1 LQFALYHTWHFTN
14 RVLVQQNGP
23 ALDLLNGDAI
33 GSNGGQPRHELE
45 GQAGYN
51 NNGIGLRFSAN
62 WQSATDVNGGTIGNP
77 QSLRFSGLGTVGV
90 RLFGD
95 LGQRLDL
102 VKAHPWMRGMRVAVS
117 VDNLFDT
124 RQRVTDAAGT
134 TPVAYQ
140 PGYLNPL
147 GRTVRLSVRKLF
159 L

>member
-1 LQFALYHTWHFTN
+1 M
-14 RVLVQQNGP
+14 LVQRGGP

-45 GQAGYN
+45 GQAGYS
-51 NNGIGLRFSAN
+51 NNGIGVRLSAN
-62 WQSATDVNGGTIGNP
+62 WQSATDVNGGTLGNP
-77 QSLRFSGLGTVGV
+77 QNLHFSSLGTLGV

-102 VKAHPWMRGMRVAVS
+102 VKAHPWMRGMRVALA

-124 RQRVTDAAGT
+124 RQRVTNASGT

-140 PGYLNPL
+140 PDYLNPL
-147 GRTVRLSVRKLF
+147 GRTVRISIRKLF